1 MKNLI
6 PFFIYDKYKKFIN
19 KGSFKAVTMFLD
31 MSGFTKM
38 TERLLKEGKAG
49 AEELSVILN
58 NVFEPLINAVYDR
71 GGFISG
77 FAGDGFTALFP
88 NLNKPLA
95 GCYAADTIREKFENM
110 EPQKTKYGDFKIS
123 VKVGLSY
130 GLVRWGILGSEK
142 KKIFYFKGKPIEGCA
157 NAENMCTKHEIIMD
171 EFLYKFIS
179 KIPEDQPIKKKYYK
193 LVKMKKPEKD
203 ILDISSKNQK
213 KYVVKKFISEVV
225 LDLGYAGEFRDIV
238 SVFIS
243 FKDIED
249 FDKLNDFVIHILEKL
264 DTFGGY
270 YSQLDYG
277 DKGSNILIFFGAPTS
292 YEDNIQRAINFILSL
307 KKEFKEQIRAGVTYG
322 IAYAG
327 FMGIKQRSTYSCL
340 GDVVNLSSRFMT
352 SSSFGHVWISKEIN
366 ERIKN
371 QYQTKYIGEHQFK
384 GFENKIPVYELIGRH
399 REISSQLFEGQMI
412 GRGRTMG
419 LLRSYTHPAI
429 EQQTGSV
436 VYIYGEPGIGK
447 SRIAY
452 ELAKSYGEQINFFTL
467 QADGILKNSMNPF
480 VSFFNNYFRQVE
492 LLNEKEKQDIF
503 EKVYNEFLES
513 LKALPDKETTEPM
526 IKELIRTKSIIGA
539 LVGVY
544 WKDSLYEQLDAK
556 GKYENTLFAI
566 NDFFKAKSLIKPI
579 IIILEDLQWL
589 DVDSKK
595 IFEIISRN
603 MNDSP
608 ITLICSSRYT
618 DEGDKPTLS
627 IDKKILQN
635 EILLDH
641 MSIDEIEELT
651 TENLSGEADS
661 RLLSY
666 IALKSEG
673 NPFYIE
679 QFCKFLK
686 ENDVIDMR
694 EGKYRL
700 LRTNIDI
707 PKGISS
713 VLIARIDRLSA
724 DLKEMVQLASVLGR
738 EFDVQVIEELMN
750 VVRYSLEFETTALR
764 NKDLN
769 KMLVEGVHERIWNA
783 LSEIKY
789 IFRHT
794 MLQSAVYE
802 MQLRS
807 RLKKL
812 HKIAGECIEKI
823 YRNDKNYY
831 SDIAFHYENAAVW
844 DKATEYLEKAAD
856 YAKDSYQN
864 EQALKVYDRL
874 IGYLED
880 EEKEI
885 VIQTKKA
892 EVLQFIGEWSEAEKL
907 YRHNINRALEIN
919 NIELVAKNRK
929 NLGSLLEKKGKN
941 QEALTLLESVSNYY
955 KEISDLK
962 GLSSALGAIGVIY
975 HKESDYE
982 KAMEY
987 YKRELN
993 LAERMNDKKG
1003 ISSSV
1008 GNMGI
1013 LYKDRNDYDKA
1024 MECYQKQLEISE
1036 DINDKIGKSRA
1047 YANMGVLHYFMQKY
1061 DKAIDYYQKQLYLAS
1076 ELGNKLYISNT
1087 SGNMGVMYY
1096 LQNNHDKAI
1105 QYYLIQQEMSEQLG
1119 NKMGSASA
1127 STNLGLIYMDKGE
1140 HEKSLK
1146 YFKTSYQLFK
1156 ELNNK
1161 QGQLQIL
1168 VNLIILNKMMN
1179 NMDKADEYCE
1189 EGIKLAEELNSDYD
1203 LSEIFYERAQMY
1215 LMQGK
1220 IEEAEKLNDKSIAI
1234 SMEIDE
1240 PKLITLTNI
1249 LKSKIISKRG
1259 NNEEAI
1265 NILEKILGELDEDDI
1280 DNKAPLLFELF
1291 KLTGKDEYKNSSL
1304 EMYKEI
1310 YEEDNS
1316 AEIKSK
1322 IDELKDNIGIE
1333 NK

>member
-1 MKNLI
+1 
-6 PFFIYDKYKKFIN
+6 
-19 KGSFKAVTMFLD
+19 
-31 MSGFTKM
+31 
-38 TERLLKEGKAG
+38 
-49 AEELSVILN
+49 
-58 NVFEPLINAVYDR
+58 
-71 GGFISG
+71 
-77 FAGDGFTALFP
+77 
-88 NLNKPLA
+88 
-95 GCYAADTIREKFENM
+95 
-110 EPQKTKYGDFKIS
+110 
-123 VKVGLSY
+123 
-130 GLVRWGILGSEK
+130 
-142 KKIFYFKGKPIEGCA
+142 
-157 NAENMCTKHEIIMD
+157 
-171 EFLYKFIS
+171 
-179 KIPEDQPIKKKYYK
+179 
-193 LVKMKKPEKD
+193 
-203 ILDISSKNQK
+203 
-213 KYVVKKFISEVV
+213 
-225 LDLGYAGEFRDIV
+225 
-238 SVFIS
+238 
-243 FKDIED
+243 
-249 FDKLNDFVIHILEKL
+249 
-264 DTFGGY
+264 
-270 YSQLDYG
+270 
-277 DKGSNILIFFGAPTS
+277 
-292 YEDNIQRAINFILSL
+292 
-307 KKEFKEQIRAGVTYG
+307 
-322 IAYAG
+322 
-327 FMGIKQRSTYSCL
+327 
-340 GDVVNLSSRFMT
+340 
-352 SSSFGHVWISKEIN
+352 
-366 ERIKN
+366 
-371 QYQTKYIGEHQFK
+371 
-384 GFENKIPVYELIGRH
+384 
-399 REISSQLFEGQMI
+399 
-412 GRGRTMG
+412 
-419 LLRSYTHPAI
+419 
-429 EQQTGSV
+429 
-436 VYIYGEPGIGK
+436 
-447 SRIAY
+447 
-452 ELAKSYGEQINFFTL
+452 
-467 QADGILKNSMNPF
+467 
-480 VSFFNNYFRQVE
+480 
-492 LLNEKEKQDIF
+492 
-503 EKVYNEFLES
+503 
-513 LKALPDKETTEPM
+513 M

-566 NDFFKAKSLIKPI
+566 NDFFKANSLIKPI

-618 DEGDKPTLS
+618 DEGGKPALS

-635 EILLDH
+635 EIQLDH
-641 MSIDEIEELT
+641 MTIDEIEELT
-651 TENLSGEADS
+651 TENLSGVADS

-769 KMLVEGVHERIWNA
+769 KMLIEGVHERIWNA

-885 VIQTKKA
+885 VVQTKKA
-892 EVLQFIGEWSEAEKL
+892 EVLQFIGEWVEAEKL
-907 YRHNINRALEIN
+907 YRHNINRALEIQN
-919 NIELVAKNRK
+919 SELVAKNRK

-975 HKESDYE
+975 HKESDYD

-987 YKRELN
+987 YQRELN

-1003 ISSSV
+1003 IGSSV

-1013 LYKDRNDYDKA
+1013 LFKDRNEYDKA

-1036 DINDKIGKSRA
+1036 QINDKIGKSRA
-1047 YANMGVLHYFMQKY
+1047 YANMGVLHYYMQKFN
-1061 DKAIDYYQKQLYLAS
+1061 KAIEYYQKQLYLAS

-1096 LQNNHDKAI
+1096 LQNNYDKAI
-1105 QYYLIQQEMSEQLG
+1105 QYYLIQQDMSEQLG

-1179 NMDKADEYCE
+1179 NFDKADEYCE

-1203 LSEIFYERAQMY
+1203 LSEIYYERAHMY
-1215 LMQGK
+1215 LLKGK
-1220 IEEAEKLNDKSIAI
+1220 IEEAEKLNNKSMAVSI
-1234 SMEIDE
+1234 EIDE

-1259 NNEEAI
+1259 NNEEAK

-1291 KLTGKDEYKNSSL
+1291 KLTGKDEYKEKSL
-1304 EMYKEI
+1304 EMFKEI

-1322 IDELKDNIGIE
+1322 IDELKDNISVE